1 MCGGFT
7 PTSPSVPGATAET
20 PGSPPV
26 PPPGCTLLAE
36 GVEAGPRGFLVGH
49 SAWGPGPLG
58 GCRGM
63 LLGYSGRRA
72 SGRAGERPPVP
83 LTGDLGVPPPCS
95 KPGSPAK
102 PRLLTLPPPPLV
114 PRPLQRSSGLLS
126 CPAHPAAHPGPL
138 WPGKME
144 SQVWLG
150 TPPSAASR
158 TGPQLSGLRG
168 PGAPV
173 RGFTLPHGGVLAEGP
188 GLLHTPGCAAHAG

>member
-1 MCGGFT
+1 MCGGLA
-7 PTSPSVPGATAET
+7 PTSPSVPGVTAET

-58 GCRGM
+58 GCRGCSW
-63 LLGYSGRRA
+63 GTAGGEHPAGQERGRRCHSQA
-72 SGRAGERPPVP
+72 TS
-83 LTGDLGVPPPCS
+83 GVPPPRS

-138 WPGKME
+138 WPGKMG